1 MRVSTNTVSNSI
13 LRQLTKLGEQ
23 QTLFNTQVAT
33 GQRIFNPS
41 DDPAAAGRVI
51 SNQTEQR
58 KISQYLTNIG
68 KALEL
73 SQATYGGLEKI
84 KAVSDRAGE
93 LATLGAGAISTDA
106 MAAYAAE
113 VDELIEEAVTLGNSR
128 FGGDYLFAGTAV
140 DTAPFTWNAAGDA
153 IEYNGN
159 TSQLGIPVSDGS
171 AIKPGSAGATNE
183 SIADFINQLV
193 GLRDALLSGDT
204 TAVNDLRAGLEAT
217 EDVFVTALSGQGAV
231 QMRLEVTQTQHESRM
246 DNLEQVIS
254 NDADVDLTT
263 AYVKLSRVSTA
274 YEAALASSSNI
285 MRMSLLDFL

>member
-1 MRVSTNTVSNSI
+1 MRVSSNTVSNSI
-13 LRQLTKLGEQ
+13 LRQLTKLGGQ

-33 GQRIFNPS
+33 GQRIFSPS
-41 DDPAAAGRVI
+41 DDPAAAGRVL
-51 SNQTEQR
+51 SNQAEQR
-58 KISQYLTNIG
+58 KINQYLSNIS

-73 SQATYGGLEKI
+73 SQATYSGLEQI
-84 KAVSDRAGE
+84 KTVSDRAGE

-106 MAAYAAE
+106 MTAYAAE
-113 VDELIEEAVTLGNSR
+113 VDELIEEAITLGNGR

-153 IEYNGN
+153 IQYNGN
-159 TSQLGIPVSDGS
+159 TNQLAIPVSDGAS
-171 AIKPGSAGATNE
+171 IKPGSTGATNE
-183 SIADFINQLV
+183 NIADFINQLLD
-193 GLRDALLSGDT
+193 LRDALLSGDT
-204 TAVNDLRAGLEAT
+204 TAVNDLRAGLEDT

-231 QMRLEVTQTQHESRM
+231 QMRLEVAQTQHESRM

-263 AYVKLSRVSTA
+263 AYIKLSRVSTA
-274 YEAALASSSNI
+274 YEAALESSSNI